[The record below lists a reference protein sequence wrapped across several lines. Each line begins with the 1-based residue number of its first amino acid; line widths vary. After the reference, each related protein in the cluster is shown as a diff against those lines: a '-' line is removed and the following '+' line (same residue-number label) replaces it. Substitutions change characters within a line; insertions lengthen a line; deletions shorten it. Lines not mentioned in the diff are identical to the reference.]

1 MPGNRL
7 LPSRSSVERG
17 DGSRV
22 VGIREDAADEVFE
35 ALSSRTAREILAALY
50 EEPDTAS
57 SVADEVDTSLQ
68 NATYHLEKLVDAGLV
83 EVADTW
89 YSEQG
94 REMNVYAPASESL
107 VVFASD
113 EASTPSL
120 KERLSN
126 VLGVLAVLGIV
137 SVVVQRLLGGR
148 GGSAAPTAGA
158 ETQEGADGGAAA
170 AATTDQEVV
179 VMNDAAT
186 EAPAKTVVETEYA
199 VSNASTPV
207 AETAAQSSQG
217 LPPGVLFFLGGLLA
231 LALVLGFVWYRRR

>member
-7 LPSRSSVERG
+7 LPSRSTVERG

-35 ALSSRTAREILAALY
+35 ALSSRTAREILSVLY

-57 SVADEVDTSLQ
+57 SVADDVGTSLQ
-68 NATYHLEKLVDAGLV
+68 NATYHLEKLVEADLV

-107 VVFASD
+107 VVFAAD
-113 EASTPSL
+113 EASKPSL
-120 KERLSN
+120 KERLLN
-126 VLGVLAVLGIV
+126 VLGALGILGV
-137 SVVVQRLLGGR
+137 ASLVVQRLFGGQ
-148 GGSAAPTAGA
+148 GA
-158 ETQEGADGGAAA
+158 QPAVQPRVGDGGEPGPV
-170 AATTDQEVV
+170 T
-179 VMNDAAT
+179 T
-186 EAPAKTVVETEYA
+186 EAEQVGIMQDQAQTQTGQETAEATDY
-199 VSNASTPV
+199 VMENASTPV
-207 AETAAQSSQG
+207 AEGAADAAQG
-217 LPPGVLFFLGGLLA
+217 LPPGLLFFLGGLLA

>member
-35 ALSSRTAREILAALY
+35 ALSSRTAREILSVLY
-50 EEPDTAS
+50 DEPDTAS
-57 SVADEVDTSLQ
+57 SVADDVGTSLQ
-68 NATYHLEKLVDAGLV
+68 NATYHLEKLVDADLV

-113 EASTPSL
+113 EASKPSL
-120 KERLSN
+120 KDRFLS
-126 VLGVLAVLGIV
+126 VLGALGILGV
-137 SVVVQRLLGGR
+137 ASLVVQRLFGGENAATSTDPR
-148 GGSAAPTAGA
+148 VGGGENGGAVTTEADQIGVMQDQA
-158 ETQEGADGGAAA
+158 ETETA
-170 AATTDQEVV
+170 E
-179 VMNDAAT
+179 AT
-186 EAPAKTVVETEYA
+186 EYLAE
-199 VSNASTPV
+199 NASTPV
-207 AETAAQSSQG
+207 ADTAADAAQG
-217 LPPGVLFFLGGLLA
+217 LPPGALFFLGGLLA